1 METEIVVTGIVK
13 SGDEFLVVKRSEN
26 DIKYPGVWEFP
37 GGHVED
43 GETIKEA
50 LERELSEEIGF
61 KNSLIE
67 FFIVNYTDKI
77 SYKNE
82 KPVHFLE
89 LDFIINADKN
99 KLEIVLSEE
108 HTEYKWVLKNSD
120 LLDDYIKSKLENVEI
135 VL

>member
-1 METEIVVTGIVK
+1 MEVEIVVTGIVK
-13 SGDEFLVVKRSEN
+13 SVDEFLVVKRSESDSN
-26 DIKYPGVWEFP
+26 YPGVWEFP

-50 LERELSEEIGF
+50 LERELNEEIGF
-61 KNSLIE
+61 KSFLGE

-99 KLEIVLSEE
+99 KLEIILSEE
-108 HTEYKWVLKNSD
+108 HTEYRWVSKNSD
-120 LLDDYIKSKLENVEI
+120 LLDDYIKSKLVNVKI

>member
-1 METEIVVTGIVK
+1 MEAEIVVTGIVK

-26 DIKYPGVWEFP
+26 DDKYPGMWEFP

-82 KPVHFLE
+82 KPVHFLG

-99 KLEIVLSEE
+99 KLEIILSEE
-108 HTEYKWVLKNSD
+108 HTEYRWVSKNSD
-120 LLDDYIKSKLENVEI
+120 LLDDYIKSKLVNVN
-135 VL
+135 

>member
-1 METEIVVTGIVK
+1 MEAEIVVTGIVK

-26 DIKYPGVWEFP
+26 DDKYPRMWEFP

-67 FFIVNYTDKI
+67 FFIVNYT
-77 SYKNE
+77 
-82 KPVHFLE
+82 F
-89 LDFIINADKN
+89 
-99 KLEIVLSEE
+99 
-108 HTEYKWVLKNSD
+108 
-120 LLDDYIKSKLENVEI
+120 
-135 VL
+135 

>member
-1 METEIVVTGIVK
+1 MVTDIVVTCIVE
-13 SGDEFLVVKRSEN
+13 SVDEFLVVKRSESGSN
-26 DIKYPGVWEFP
+26 FPGVLEFP
-37 GGHVED
+37 GCHVEV

-99 KLEIVLSEE
+99 KLEIILSEE

-120 LLDDYIKSKLENVEI
+120 LLDDYKKSKLVNVEI
-135 VL
+135 GL

>member
-13 SGDEFLVVKRSEN
+13 SGDEFLIVKRSEN
-26 DIKYPGVWEFP
+26 DNKYPDMWEFP

-82 KPVHFLE
+82 KTVHFLE

-108 HTEYKWVLKNSD
+108 HTEYRWVSKNSD
-120 LLDDYIKSKLENVEI
+120 LLDDYIKSKLVNVKI